1 MAGTAVRESVTLA
14 GQAKRARVARAFVDG
29 VLGPGHPCGDAALL
43 LVTELFS
50 NSVRHNGTDVAAA
63 EVWRRIR
70 SISHNP
76 AAMAAFYQIAM
87 ETGLPL
93 APQLALLILPLTE
106 AISMRQ
112 LARRL
117 GCDFSYV
124 TQLIDA
130 LESRGLAVRQSH
142 PTDRRVKV
150 IVLTGKGRE
159 LDRRAQ
165 LADTAPP
172 AAFSSLNEAEIG
184 TLRDL
189 SRKLHPAE
197 ARPSAGW

>member
-1 MAGTAVRESVTLA
+1 MTSISDTPGTV
-14 GQAKRARVARAFVDG
+14 VDD
-29 VLGPGHPCGDAALL
+29 LDEDAP
-43 LVTELFS
+43 
-50 NSVRHNGTDVAAA
+50 A

-76 AAMAAFYQIAM
+76 TAMATSHQITQ

-93 APQLALLILPLTE
+93 APQRALLVLPLDE

-117 GCDFSYV
+117 GCDNSYV
-124 TQLIDA
+124 TPLVDA
-130 LESRGLAVRQSH
+130 LETRGLAVRQPH

-150 IVLTGKGRE
+150 IVLTDKGQE
-159 LDRRAQ
+159 LARRLQ
-165 LADTAPP
+165 LADTTPP
-172 AAFSSLNEAEIG
+172 IAFSNLNEAEIG

-189 SRKLHPAE
+189 LRKLDPAE
-197 ARPSAGW
+197 A

>member
-1 MAGTAVRESVTLA
+1 MHVMISISGERVTIGDGLA
-14 GQAKRARVARAFVDG
+14 ED
-29 VLGPGHPCGDAALL
+29 
-43 LVTELFS
+43 
-50 NSVRHNGTDVAAA
+50 AAA

-76 AAMAAFYQIAM
+76 KAMAAFHQIAQ

-93 APQLALLILPLTE
+93 APLRALLVLPLTE

-117 GCDFSYV
+117 GCDYSYTTALV
-124 TQLIDA
+124 DA
-130 LESRGLAVRQSH
+130 LENRGLAVRQPH

-150 IVLTGKGRE
+150 IVLTGKGEE
-159 LDRRAQ
+159 LAKRAQ
-165 LADTAPP
+165 LADTTPP
-172 AAFSSLNEAEIG
+172 AAFSSLSEAEVG

-189 SRKLHPAE
+189 LRKLDPAE
-197 ARPSAGW
+197 T